1 MNPFDNFVFQSALS
15 MNDLREHLKDISE
28 IRSLMENQTK
38 FLSLSGLS
46 GVVAGICALLGAA
59 AAWLYLGGNIGIV
72 YEGNRFVDLNVLVF
86 LMLDGAITL
95 VTALSFAIFFSW
107 RMARKRNLPFMNDSA
122 FRLLVNIAIPLVAG
136 GILGLIQIYHGIG
149 QWAPSTMLLF
159 YGMALLNGS
168 KYTLPEIR
176 VVGLAE
182 IVLGLF
188 AAFFWQYGIL
198 IWALGFGVLH
208 IVYGAV
214 MYFKYER

>member
-1 MNPFDNFVFQSALS
+1 

-28 IRSLMENQTK
+28 IRTLMRNETK
-38 FLSLSGLS
+38 FLSLSGIS
-46 GVVAGICALLGAA
+46 GIMAGICALVGAGV
-59 AAWLYLGGNIGIV
+59 AWSYLDGNVEIV
-72 YEGNRFVDLNVLVF
+72 YNGSRFIDLKVILF

-95 VTALSFAIFFSW
+95 VTALSLAIYFSW
-107 RMARKRNLPFMNDSA
+107 RMARKRNLPFMNDTA
-122 FRLLVNIAIPLVAG
+122 FRLLVNLAIPLVAG
-136 GILGLIQIYHGIG
+136 GILGLIQIYQGM
-149 QWAPSTMLLF
+149 APYVPSTMLLF

-176 VVGLAE
+176 IAGLVEIALGLA
-182 IVLGLF
+182 

-198 IWALGFGVLH
+198 LWAFGFGVVH